1 MSLRPRQLSLPKGT
15 RVFSPGEPCPGF
27 VMLHEGTIRVSLSA
41 ENGREVVLYRVRP
54 GDVCLQTFSCLIN
67 QSTYRAEGVAE
78 TDLSG
83 VILPPEAFHAR
94 MADDPAFRGDVFSSV
109 ARRFGDFEQ
118 LVEDVALIG
127 FDARLARTLLRLRDG
142 ENRVNATHEQ
152 LATETASGRAFV
164 SRRLA
169 EFARQGLVV
178 PARGWIDL
186 ADIAG
191 LERIA
196 ADTL

>member
-1 MSLRPRQLSLPKGT
+1 
-15 RVFSPGEPCPGF
+15 
-27 VMLHEGTIRVSLSA
+27 
-41 ENGREVVLYRVRP
+41 VVLYRVHP

-67 QSTYRAEGVAE
+67 HSTYRAEGVAE

-83 VILPPEAFHAR
+83 TVLPPDTFHDR
-94 MADDPAFRGDVFSSV
+94 MSDDPAFRDAIFASV

-127 FDARLARTLLRLRDG
+127 FDARLARTLLRLRDDAD
-142 ENRVNATHEQ
+142 RVTATHEQ

-169 EFARQGLVV
+169 EFARQGLVAV
-178 PARGWIDL
+178 GRGVIDL
-186 ADIAG
+186 TDVNRMK
-191 LERIA
+191 RIA
-196 ADTL
+196 ADER

>member
-1 MSLRPRQLSLPKGT
+1 MSIRTRRLSLPKGAV
-15 RVFSPGEPCPGF
+15 VFAPGDPCPGF
-27 VMLHEGTIRVSLSA
+27 VQLETGTIRVSLAA
-41 ENGREVVLYRVRP
+41 ENGREVVLYRVQP

-67 QSTYRAEGVAE
+67 DAPYRAEGVAE
-78 TDLSG
+78 TDLTG
-83 VILPPEAFHAR
+83 TLLPPEAFHAR
-94 MADDPAFRGDVFSSV
+94 LGEDATFRAAIFSSV

-142 ENRVNATHEQ
+142 DDRVAATHDR

-169 EFARQGLVV
+169 DFARQGLVV
-178 PARGWIDL
+178 PGRGWIDL
-186 ADIAG
+186 TDIAG

-196 ADTL
+196 ADAR